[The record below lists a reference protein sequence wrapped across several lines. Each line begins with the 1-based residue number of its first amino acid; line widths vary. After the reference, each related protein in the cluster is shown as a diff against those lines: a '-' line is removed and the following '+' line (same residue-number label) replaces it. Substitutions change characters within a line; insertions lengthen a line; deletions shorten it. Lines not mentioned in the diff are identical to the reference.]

1 MKLKKSI
8 SFFAGTAL
16 CMLWASP
23 FAEAQMYG
31 GNSGG
36 GYGNQQYGGNRGN
49 QQFGNQQYGGNR
61 GNQQFGN
68 QQYGNRGNQQFG
80 NQQNGNRGNQQFG
93 QGGMMGNQPGQGGQN
108 GQGQGGQNGQG
119 QGGQNGQGQG
129 GQTGPGGQGG
139 GGLMFNNTYAKGV
152 PGGTATHPSV
162 ANIAAPNRRVGAP
175 FAGTYVRLSLRN
187 PSWGGGGQA
196 GGGQAGGGQAG
207 GTTPTPTPR
216 PGTPT
221 PAVQPGGGVVAIATP
236 RVVPRYVNVDGLMG
250 FKGRYTEI
258 RREMRLPWNFQN

>member
-1 MKLKKSI
+1 MKLNKSI
-8 SFFAGTAL
+8 SFFAGTVFCL
-16 CMLWASP
+16 LWASP

-31 GNSGG
+31 GYGGNRGG
-36 GYGNQQYGGNRGN
+36 GYGNQQYGNRGGGY
-49 QQFGNQQYGGNR
+49 GNQQYGNR

-68 QQYGNRGNQQFG
+68 QQYGNRGNQQF
-80 NQQNGNRGNQQFG
+80 GNQQFG

-119 QGGQNGQGQG
+119 QGGQVGS
-129 GQTGPGGQGG
+129 GGQGG

-152 PGGTATHPSV
+152 PGGNAIHPSI
-162 ANIAAPNRRVGAP
+162 ANVAAPNRRVGAP

-187 PSWGGGGQA
+187 PNWGGGGQAGSGQA
-196 GGGQAGGGQAG
+196 GGGQAGGA
-207 GTTPTPTPR
+207 TPTPTPTPR
-216 PGTPT
+216 PGTLT
-221 PAVQPGGGVVAIATP
+221 PAVQAGGGAATGPTP
-236 RVVPRYVNVDGLMG
+236 RVIPRYVNVDGLMG

>member
-1 MKLKKSI
+1 MKLNKSI

-16 CMLWASP
+16 CLLWASP

-31 GNSGG
+31 GYGGNRGG
-36 GYGNQQYGGNRGN
+36 GYGNQQYGNRGN
-49 QQFGNQQYGGNR
+49 QQF

-80 NQQNGNRGNQQFG
+80 NQQFGQGGMMGNQQFG

-129 GQTGPGGQGG
+129 GQGG

-152 PGGTATHPSV
+152 PGGNAIHPSI
-162 ANIAAPNRRVGAP
+162 ANVAAPNRRVGAP

-196 GGGQAGGGQAG
+196 GGGQAGGGQA
-207 GTTPTPTPR
+207 
-216 PGTPT
+216 
-221 PAVQPGGGVVAIATP
+221 
-236 RVVPRYVNVDGLMG
+236 
-250 FKGRYTEI
+250 
-258 RREMRLPWNFQN
+258 